1 MEESEQP
8 KPITV
13 ELKDKE
19 GNSKIVE
26 FSDKLINFGGIFK
39 TLDATEYSFKEFA
52 NEPHLLEKVK
62 EFFEKHKYE
71 KTSIQ
76 IKRPMVSNIFKDN
89 VDAITYEVL
98 KDYAEE
104 AHEEEAVRLIALAEY
119 LCIPEFKSA
128 IYSAV
133 ASKFYIGS
141 TEEDLEKFRELHN
154 LHELSVDEEEAIIKE
169 YPGTFAKLQ
178 ERFQA
183 ELRKLEA

>member
-1 MEESEQP
+1 MKLHS
-8 KPITV
+8 
-13 ELKDKE
+13 KD
-19 GNSKIVE
+19 GNVREIV
-26 FSDKLINFGGIFK
+26 FNGKLTAFGGIFK
-39 TLDATEYSFKEFA
+39 TLEEHVLELKEFA
-52 NEPHLLEKVK
+52 DEPHLLEKVK
-62 EFFEKHKYE
+62 EFFDKHKYE
-71 KTSIQ
+71 QASIQ
-76 IKRPMVSNIFKDN
+76 IKRPMVSNVFKDN
-89 VDAITYEVL
+89 VDATTYEVL

-119 LCIPEFKSA
+119 LCIPEFKNA

-169 YPGTFAKLQ
+169 YPGTFGKLQ